1 MKIRLMDVL
10 QLLPPV
16 NKQDMAAH
24 THPFR
29 HGIHTHTFTHDIH
42 THSLSHTHIH
52 THTHTY
58 THTYIYRP
66 THKLAGLHT
75 HKLKKD
81 ISHC

>member
-42 THSLSHTHIH
+42 THSLSHTH
-52 THTHTY
+52 TYTY
-58 THTYIYRP
+58 THI
-66 THKLAGLHT
+66 HIHI
-75 HKLKKD
+75 H
-81 ISHC
+81 I